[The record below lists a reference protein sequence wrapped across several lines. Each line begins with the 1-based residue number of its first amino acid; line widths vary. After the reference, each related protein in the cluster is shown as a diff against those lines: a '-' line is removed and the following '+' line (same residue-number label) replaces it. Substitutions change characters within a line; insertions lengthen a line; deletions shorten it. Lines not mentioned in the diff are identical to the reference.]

1 MKVAVNGGIVSLGGS
16 VKSERA
22 RQAAIIAA
30 ENVPGVSKVED
41 GLTIYPPSE
50 DDYGGGDFVSLP
62 EETSTADDQPL

>member
-1 MKVAVNGGIVSLGGS
+1 MKVAVNGGIVSLRGS

-41 GLTIYPPSE
+41 GLTIYPPPE
-50 DDYGGGDFVSLP
+50 DDYGGGDFASLP